1 MSGACVKRFFKLMVQ
16 CVGVF
21 CKYKRAVFLWYNSG
35 YFYRITNAKNGAL
48 IESKTRSL
56 FLWNKAI
63 KTYNLNFL

>member
-1 MSGACVKRFFKLMVQ
+1 MHRR
-16 CVGVF
+16 F
-21 CKYKRAVFLWYNSG
+21 CKCKRAVFLWYNSG